1 MTSLRYLGMCIVAIF
16 IAGCQGAGAAP
27 QTNARQDARAFRGAG
42 SWISPAAKQ
51 QPLIYTPDGSDVF
64 IYTYSGQQVG
74 LLQGFSEPHGVCS
87 DSQGNVYV
95 TDAGSVDAGAAV
107 VYEYARGG
115 TLPINV
121 IDDSGQYPNSC
132 AVDPTTG
139 SLAVANDS
147 SHANVLIFPPGS
159 FTVPTAY
166 TATNM
171 VDYEFCGYDSTG
183 NLYVDG
189 YGAKS
194 SFQLAELPKGGDT
207 LVGLPIEELNNK
219 DHGAGGLQWD
229 GQYLAVEDSQKRDMY
244 RIAVS
249 GSQASIAGKLRPKG
263 ISNRYAAQFSIQGKS
278 LLFPLTYGR
287 MAFYKYPQGGR
298 PTKGFIS
305 SVGPNMTVS
314 LPPT

>member
-1 MTSLRYLGMCIVAIF
+1 MTSLRYLGVCIAPIF
-16 IAGCQGAGAAP
+16 IAGCQGAGTAP
-27 QTNARQDARAFRGAG
+27 QTNARPDARAFRGAG

-171 VDYEFCGYDSTG
+171 VDYEFCGYDSAG

-189 YGAKS
+189 YGAKA
-194 SFQLAELPKGGDT
+194 SFQTSRASERRRYASRPADRRTQQQGPRCRRSAMGWSIRGGRRLAE
-207 LVGLPIEELNNK
+207 
-219 DHGAGGLQWD
+219 AGH
-229 GQYLAVEDSQKRDMY
+229 
-244 RIAVS
+244 VS
-249 GSQASIAGKLRPKG
+249 HRRFGESGFHCRQATPEGHR
-263 ISNRYAAQFSIQGKS
+263 
-278 LLFPLTYGR
+278 
-287 MAFYKYPQGGR
+287 
-298 PTKGFIS
+298 
-305 SVGPNMTVS
+305 
-314 LPPT
+314 

>member
-1 MTSLRYLGMCIVAIF
+1 MTSRPYLGACIAAIF

-27 QTNARQDARAFRGAG
+27 QTNARPDARAFRGAG

-51 QPLIYTPDGSDVF
+51 KPLIYTPDSNLVY

-74 LLQGFSEPHGVCS
+74 LLQGFSEPDGVCS
-87 DSQGNVYV
+87 DSQGDVYV
-95 TDAGSVDAGAAV
+95 TDIGAQI

-132 AVDPTTG
+132 AVDPTSG

-147 SHANVLIFPPGS
+147 SHANVLVFPPGS

-166 TATNM
+166 TAPNM
-171 VDYEFCGYDSTG
+171 DDYEFCGYDSAG

-207 LVGLPIEELNNK
+207 LVGLPINELNNK

-229 GQYLAVEDSQKRDMY
+229 GQYVAVEDSQKRVVY

-249 GSQASIAGKLRPKG
+249 GSQASIADRLRPKG
-263 ISNRYAAQFSIQGKS
+263 IEHRYAAQFSIQGKS

-305 SVGPNMTVS
+305 SVGSTITVS